1 MEHLSESKTVTEIA
15 AFNKIFS
22 CKKRKRAKM
31 NWQVVYL
38 ISESFNF
45 HQLKSVSILFRVKL
59 SKMNKYEEE
68 MLANLRIFF
77 TKKKNL

>member
-1 MEHLSESKTVTEIA
+1 
-15 AFNKIFS
+15 
-22 CKKRKRAKM
+22 M

-45 HQLKSVSILFRVKL
+45 YQLKSVSILFWVKL